1 MAPSDSSPKAA
12 ALFLLFLPLLCS
24 TIATP
29 AVAQQLA
36 SSQAK
41 ALLRV
46 RRLLGNPPALEPLR
60 HVPDPCALPP
70 TPTLTVACS
79 GGQVTALSVLG
90 DRDPS
95 SALPSTFSSDALFTT
110 LTRLPSLSRLSLV
123 RLGMR
128 GPLPGAKLRRL
139 QALQVLN
146 LTGNHLS
153 GAVPADLARMYS
165 LQSLVLSRNRL
176 NGSVPSL
183 AALQFLEE
191 LDLSHNAL
199 GPPAAFP
206 EVGNAVERLVLAENN
221 FTGKIPAWVGKLG
234 QLRFMDVSGNKLQG
248 WIPSAI
254 FALPSLR
261 HVDLSRNRLSGQLPP
276 ATACGGA
283 LAFVDVSSNLLTGA
297 RPACMRGNNSAAAR
311 TVLVAGNCFSDAG
324 AERQRPSSYCAP
336 GALAA
341 VLPPPQGGGKG
352 GEGKGKGGEVGMVLA
367 VAGSVV
373 GGALL
378 IALVLVVVLRVVR
391 KQHPEVSSVLPTSPA
406 ATPAKKPPVKATHK
420 IIAPA
425 DKRHA
430 SQAARVNTLEVPA
443 YRVYTLEELQEAT
456 NNFSA
461 SKLIKSSPH
470 AQHYNGRLQDGSR
483 VLVKCLRLKPK
494 YSPQSLVQ
502 YMEIVSKLR
511 HRHLVSII
519 GHCIVN
525 DEENPNIASSVYLI
539 SECVSNGSLRSHLTE
554 WRKREMLKWPQRVS
568 ASIGV
573 ARGIQFLHNVTAP
586 GIVQN
591 DHNIENILLDK
602 TLTSKISEFSL
613 PMISSSKNGKISS
626 EIPFA
631 IDDDSG
637 SGSAHNQEQGEKQDI
652 YQFGLILLEVITGKT
667 TESQRQL
674 ESLKAQIRETLAEDP
689 ELLKDIADPA
699 IHGTFAVDSLSTVA
713 EVALNCTASAPGER
727 PSIDDVLWNLQYS
740 MQVQDGWASSE
751 SLSMSIKSQA

>member
-425 DKRHA
+425 DK
-430 SQAARVNTLEVPA
+430 
-443 YRVYTLEELQEAT
+443 
-456 NNFSA
+456 
-461 SKLIKSSPH
+461 
-470 AQHYNGRLQDGSR
+470 
-483 VLVKCLRLKPK
+483 
-494 YSPQSLVQ
+494 
-502 YMEIVSKLR
+502 
-511 HRHLVSII
+511 
-519 GHCIVN
+519 
-525 DEENPNIASSVYLI
+525 
-539 SECVSNGSLRSHLTE
+539 
-554 WRKREMLKWPQRVS
+554 
-568 ASIGV
+568 
-573 ARGIQFLHNVTAP
+573 
-586 GIVQN
+586 
-591 DHNIENILLDK
+591 
-602 TLTSKISEFSL
+602 SKI
-613 PMISSSKNGKISS
+613 PN
-626 EIPFA
+626 PFA
-631 IDDDSG
+631 
-637 SGSAHNQEQGEKQDI
+637 
-652 YQFGLILLEVITGKT
+652 
-667 TESQRQL
+667 
-674 ESLKAQIRETLAEDP
+674 
-689 ELLKDIADPA
+689 
-699 IHGTFAVDSLSTVA
+699 
-713 EVALNCTASAPGER
+713 
-727 PSIDDVLWNLQYS
+727 
-740 MQVQDGWASSE
+740 
-751 SLSMSIKSQA
+751 